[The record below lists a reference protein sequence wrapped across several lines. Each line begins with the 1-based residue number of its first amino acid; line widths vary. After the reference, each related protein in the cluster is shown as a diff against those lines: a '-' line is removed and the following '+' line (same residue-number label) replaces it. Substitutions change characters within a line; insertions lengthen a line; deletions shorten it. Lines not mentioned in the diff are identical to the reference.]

1 MLNTLRTIIHEVS
14 LADDLTSALQTIV
27 RRVRDVMQTEACS
40 VYFYNSE
47 TSRYTLMATEGL
59 NPLAVDKISFTC
71 SEGIVG
77 QVGLREEPI
86 NIDDAASHPKY
97 RYLKAIGED
106 KFRAFLGVPIIH
118 RRSMLGVLV
127 VQRTEKQRF
136 DEDEE
141 AFLVTI
147 SAMLAG
153 SIAHAAAT
161 GSLKEVQDGHSPSK
175 PFQGTSGAIGV
186 AIGQGIVMVPPADLS
201 AVPDSYCTNI
211 AEELAML
218 EHALNEVRHSLTT
231 SAEKLACRLPP
242 EELTLFDVYLKMLDD
257 KALTFEIRHRIESG
271 LMAQT
276 ALRQVV
282 EEHVSRFEMMED
294 PYLSER
300 ASDVRDLGRRVLS
313 YLQASEISPSKY
325 PDNTILIS
333 EELTP
338 AMLAEVPQDKLQ
350 GLVSQQGSGS
360 SHVAIL
366 ARSLGIPT
374 VMGAVDLPFHKI
386 AGKQLI
392 VDGNLGHIY
401 LSPSDELVKHYLEV
415 IEEEKAFAKGL
426 EVTRDLPCVTLDN
439 HKVPLWVNTG
449 LMTDTVRSLDRGAEG
464 VGLYRT
470 EVPFMVRERFPSET
484 EQVRIYRGQLE
495 AFHPRPVTMR
505 TLDIGGDK
513 ALRYFPINEDNPF
526 LGWRGIR
533 VTLDHPEIFLV
544 QVRAML
550 KASAGL
556 DNLRIMLPMISCVF
570 EVEDALQLIHRAHKE
585 VTAEGATIPMPEVG
599 VMIEVPAA
607 VYLVADLASRV
618 DFLSVGSN
626 DLTQYLLAVDR
637 NNPRVASLYHSFHPA
652 VLKALHHIAQEA
664 NSMGKPVGICG
675 EMAGD
680 PAAAVLL
687 VAMGFNVLSM
697 SATNLLKV
705 KWILRRIT
713 LTRARDMLDMV
724 LQMDNAHVIRSTL
737 ELALSK
743 AGIGQILQN
752 KNPLSGKNHPPAI

>member
-1 MLNTLRTIIHEVS
+1 MR
-14 LADDLTSALQTIV
+14 
-27 RRVRDVMQTEACS
+27 TEACS

-47 TSRYTLMATEGL
+47 TSHYTLMATEGL
-59 NPLAVDKISFTC
+59 NPLAVDKISFTY

-86 NIDDAASHPKY
+86 NIDDATSHPKY
-97 RYLKAIGED
+97 RYLEAIGED

-127 VQRTEKQRF
+127 IQRAERQRF
-136 DEDEE
+136 NEDEE

-147 SAMLAG
+147 SAVLAG
-153 SIAHAAAT
+153 GIAHAAAT
-161 GSLKEVQDGHSPSK
+161 GSMKGFPDGHLSLK
-175 PFQGTSGAIGV
+175 PFEGTSGASGV

-201 AVPDSYCTNI
+201 AVPDGCCTDI
-211 AEELAML
+211 AEELAMF
-218 EHALNEVRHSLTT
+218 EHALTEVRESLTI
-231 SAEKLACRLPP
+231 SAQKLACRLPP
-242 EELTLFDVYLKMLDD
+242 EELALFDVYLKMLDD

-282 EEHVSRFEMMED
+282 EEHVNRFEMMED
-294 PYLSER
+294 PYLRER
-300 ASDVRDLGRRVLS
+300 ASDVKDLGRRVLS
-313 YLQASEISPSKY
+313 YLQASEVSPSQY

-338 AMLAEVPQDKLQ
+338 AMLGEVPQDKLL
-350 GLVSQQGSGS
+350 GLVSQHGSGN

-366 ARSLGIPT
+366 ARAMGIPT
-374 VMGAVDLPFHKI
+374 VMGAVDLPFHKL

-392 VDGNLGHIY
+392 VDGTLGHIY
-401 LSPSDELVKHYLEV
+401 PSPSDELVKHYLQV

-426 EVTRDLPCVTLDN
+426 EVTRDLPCVTIDD

-484 EQVRIYRGQLE
+484 EQERIYRSQLE

-513 ALRYFPINEDNPF
+513 ALSYFPIDEDNPF

-533 VTLDHPEIFLV
+533 VTLDHPEIFLA

-556 DNLRIMLPMISCVF
+556 GNLRIMLPMISCVF
-570 EVEDALQLIHRAHKE
+570 EVEDALQLIHRAHEE
-585 VTAEGATIPMPEVG
+585 VTAEGVTTSMPEVG

-607 VYLVADLASRV
+607 VYLVAELASRV

-637 NNPRVASLYHSFHPA
+637 NNPRVANLYHSFHPA
-652 VLKALHHIAQEA
+652 VLKALCHIAKEA
-664 NSMGKPVGICG
+664 NSVGKPVGICG

-687 VAMGFNVLSM
+687 MAMGFNVLSM
-697 SATNLLKV
+697 NATNLLKV
-705 KWILRRIT
+705 KWALRRIT
-713 LTRARDMLDMV
+713 LTRAQDILDKV
-724 LQMDNAHVIRSTL
+724 LQLDNAHVIKSTL

-743 AGIGQILQN
+743 AGIGQILQS
-752 KNPLSGKNHPPAI
+752 KNLLSGNLPPSAS